1 MRTKIYGTIGPACRS
16 VETLRRLFAEGMT
29 GVRLNL
35 SHTSLADA
43 AGWIANIQHAYESQS
58 GEAGTK
64 GVEIIMDLQGPELRI
79 GTLREPRKLSEGEKV
94 ILAEAVGEGQS
105 GEAGTK
111 GVEIIMDLQGPELR
125 IGTLREPRKL
135 SEGEKVI
142 LAEAVGEEIIPVPGS
157 ILPHLTRG
165 QELLL
170 DDGQLLLMV
179 EETSAEGEG
188 GAVSC
193 TVVRGGCLR
202 SRKSLALPGTSWK
215 APTLTD
221 CDLRNIRDARRFG
234 ITGVMLPFVRSVML
248 PFVRNASDLCCLRE
262 ALEREHAADVRIFA
276 KIENMDGVESL
287 PASDLCCLR
296 EALEREHAADVRI
309 FAKIENMDGVES
321 LPELLAYCDEIV
333 IARGDLGNSMPLW
346 RLPVVQARMAERCRR
361 AGKPFM
367 VVTQLLASMETKQIP
382 TRAEVSD
389 IFCAVTE
396 GASSVMLTGETAA
409 GNYPVE
415 AMHYLVQ
422 METKQIPTRA
432 EVSDIFCA
440 VTEGASS
447 VMLTGETAA
456 GNYPVEAMHYLVQTV
471 RETEAYMAES
481 AVRR

>member
-1 MRTKIYGTIGPACRS
+1 MRTNIYGTIGPACRS

-43 AGWIANIQHAYESQS
+43 ADWIANIHHAYESQS
-58 GEAGTK
+58 GGAGTK
-64 GVEIIMDLQGPELRI
+64 GAEILMDLQGPELRI
-79 GTLREPRKLSEGEKV
+79 GTLRESRQLSEGEKV
-94 ILAEAVGEGQS
+94 ILADT
-105 GEAGTK
+105 AGKGTV
-111 GVEIIMDLQGPELR
+111 GVE
-125 IGTLREPRKL
+125 T
-135 SEGEKVI
+135 
-142 LAEAVGEEIIPVPGS
+142 IPVPGF

-179 EETSAEGEG
+179 EETLAERER

-202 SRKSLALPGTSWK
+202 SRKSIALPGASWK

-234 ITGVMLPFVRSVML
+234 ITGVMLPFVRS
-248 PFVRNASDLCCLRE
+248 AADLCCLRE
-262 ALEREHAADVRIFA
+262 TLESEHA
-276 KIENMDGVESL
+276 G
-287 PASDLCCLR
+287 
-296 EALEREHAADVRI
+296 DVRI

-321 LPELLAYCDEIV
+321 LPELLAHCDEVV
-333 IARGDLGNSMPLW
+333 IARGDLGNSVPLW
-346 RLPVVQARMAERCRR
+346 KLPVVQARLAEICRR

-367 VVTQLLASMETKQIP
+367 VVTQMLASMETKQIP

-389 IFCAVTE
+389 IFCAV
-396 GASSVMLTGETAA
+396 A
-409 GNYPVE
+409 
-415 AMHYLVQ
+415 
-422 METKQIPTRA
+422 
-432 EVSDIFCA
+432 
-440 VTEGASS
+440 EGASS

-481 AVRR
+481 DVGL

>member
-43 AGWIANIQHAYESQS
+43 AGWIANIHHAYESQS

-94 ILAEAVGEGQS
+94 ILAEAVGE
-105 GEAGTK
+105 
-111 GVEIIMDLQGPELR
+111 EII
-125 IGTLREPRKL
+125 
-135 SEGEKVI
+135 S
-142 LAEAVGEEIIPVPGS
+142 VPGS

-179 EETSAEGEG
+179 EETPAEGEG

-202 SRKSLALPGTSWK
+202 SRKSLALHGTSWK

-221 CDLRNIRDARRFG
+221 CDLRNIKDARRFG
-234 ITGVMLPFVRSVML
+234 ITGVMLPFVRS
-248 PFVRNASDLCCLRE
+248 
-262 ALEREHAADVRIFA
+262 AL
-276 KIENMDGVESL
+276 
-287 PASDLCCLR
+287 DLCCLR

-422 METKQIPTRA
+422 
-432 EVSDIFCA
+432 
-440 VTEGASS
+440 
-447 VMLTGETAA
+447 
-456 GNYPVEAMHYLVQTV
+456 TV

>member
-35 SHTSLADA
+35 SHMSLADA
-43 AGWIANIQHAYESQS
+43 AGWIANIHHAYESQS

-94 ILAEAVGEGQS
+94 ILAEAVGEG
-105 GEAGTK
+105 A
-111 GVEIIMDLQGPELR
+111 
-125 IGTLREPRKL
+125 
-135 SEGEKVI
+135 
-142 LAEAVGEEIIPVPGS
+142 AGEEIIPVPGS

-179 EETSAEGEG
+179 EETPAKGEG

-202 SRKSLALPGTSWK
+202 SRKSLALPETSWK

-234 ITGVMLPFVRSVML
+234 ITGVMLPFVR
-248 PFVRNASDLCCLRE
+248 N
-262 ALEREHAADVRIFA
+262 
-276 KIENMDGVESL
+276 
-287 PASDLCCLR
+287 ASDLCCLR

-346 RLPVVQARMAERCRR
+346 KLPVVQARMAERCRR

-396 GASSVMLTGETAA
+396 GASSVMLTGETAE

-415 AMHYLVQ
+415 AMHYL
-422 METKQIPTRA
+422 A
-432 EVSDIFCA
+432 
-440 VTEGASS
+440 
-447 VMLTGETAA
+447 
-456 GNYPVEAMHYLVQTV
+456 QTV